1 MEMLKATVCIL
12 FLLEQVF
19 FICTTTGMPAPVF
32 QQKPA
37 GTLQKATALEASY
50 QVALVYAGYNNPQ
63 EGYFCA
69 GSLIRPQWV
78 LTAAHCLASRSSVSD
93 FRIAFGSAKLS
104 ASRLLSAVQVIRHE
118 AFDRNSMVN
127 DIALIKLA
135 DPIQDMQPVDL
146 ADFKTE
152 HQALRLNTYASVSGW
167 GSTSYLPKTISDD
180 LLSVGVPIIDRRSC
194 NQSYKGAVTHRMIC
208 AGGKGADSCRGD
220 SGGGLVIYYEGHKY
234 LEGIVSWGEGCGD
247 RKKPGVYTRIPS
259 YLDWIRAHMH

>member
-1 MEMLKATVCIL
+1 MLKATVYIL
-12 FLLEQVF
+12 FFLEQVF
-19 FICTTTGMPAPVF
+19 LTGTTAGMPALF
-32 QQKPA
+32 CGQKPD
-37 GTLQKATALEASY
+37 GTLQKAKALEASY
-50 QVALVYAGYNNPQ
+50 QVALIYSGYDNPR

-78 LTAAHCLASRSSVSD
+78 LTAAHCLASHSSVSD

-104 ASRLLSAVQVIRHE
+104 ASRLLSAVQVVRHE

-135 DPIQDMQPVDL
+135 DPIQDMEPVDL
-146 ADFKTE
+146 ADLETE
-152 HQALRLNTYASVSGW
+152 HQALRLNTHASVSGW

-180 LLSVGVPIIDRRSC
+180 LLNVGVPIIDRRPC
-194 NQSYKGAVTHRMIC
+194 NQSYKGAVTDKMIC
-208 AGGKGADSCRGD
+208 AGGKDADACRGD
-220 SGGGLVIYYEGHKY
+220 SGGGLVINYRGHRY
-234 LEGIVSWGEGCGD
+234 LEGIVSWGGGCGN